1 MEYILT
7 IVFLLLIVWLISESH
22 WVKIIASLLGM
33 SALLS
38 ASIGFPIFAFIQS
51 VSSGNYILAF
61 MSIVMLFVLGGI
73 FYKGEPRNRG
83 IGDWEKKECN
93 GESN

>member
-7 IVFLLLIVWLISESH
+7 IVFLLLIVWLISEFH

-51 VSSGNYILAF
+51 VSNGNYILAF
-61 MSIVMLFVLGGI
+61 MSIVMLFVLEGDKRSRVGGI
-73 FYKGEPRNRG
+73 TDSTIYCRN
-83 IGDWEKKECN
+83 C
-93 GESN
+93 